1 MEEDGISG
9 SRGLGRGVVVGE
21 GRGEKRSGW
30 KHYWVLIDALCRGC
44 IEEGE
49 RGEGKKR
56 SSVEIFLGLFSSM
69 YCVEEWIGVG
79 LRVGEGGGKKNGVG
93 RNFSKVILI
102 DALSRGWM
110 EE

>member
-1 MEEDGISG
+1 M
-9 SRGLGRGVVVGE
+9 VVGE
-21 GRGEKRSGW
+21 GRGEKRSRW

-79 LRVGEGGGKKNGVG
+79 LRVGEGGGKKTESGQVFV
-93 RNFSKVILI
+93 R
-102 DALSRGWM
+102 
-110 EE
+110 